1 MTYSFLQV
9 TVPQKKSNKK
19 NDKIKTYG
27 PKKGAF
33 QVRTWCIKFTW
44 QQYVYFYYGE
54 HDSKHE
60 TERTKMEKKG
70 GKKTV
75 WKAKLVAFSCHF
87 YSCQLSIIFV
97 CFIVKRLICEW
108 VPHHSIWQKK
118 NGTLLK
124 MSSFVLKTKFLNSS
138 YLCHVKRRY
147 YEKYVNLCC
156 LGRVFATISYNT
168 PHHRR
173 IHKLHGRKAEIKRE
187 IMLKHNVSN

>member
-1 MTYSFLQV
+1 MFIFIMENMTRNMKQRE
-9 TVPQKKSNKK
+9 QKWKK
-19 NDKIKTYG
+19 K
-27 PKKGAF
+27 
-33 QVRTWCIKFTW
+33 
-44 QQYVYFYYGE
+44 E
-54 HDSKHE
+54 
-60 TERTKMEKKG
+60 EKKLYERRNLWLFH
-70 GKKTV
+70 V
-75 WKAKLVAFSCHF
+75 IFIHVNCRLF
-87 YSCQLSIIFV
+87 LFV
-97 CFIVKRLICEW
+97 CIVKRLICEW

-138 YLCHVKRRY
+138 YLCHVKCRY

-156 LGRVFATISYNT
+156 LGRVFATMSHNT